1 MKKFLLFM
9 IVLFVA
15 CMVWSDLYARI
26 LGDVNGDNKVDM
38 TEAVYALQVSGNI
51 EHEILTT
58 YGMVW
63 KGSWEIS
70 PNENYRKD
78 DIVQHNGSTY
88 ICVTNHSPSENNSPP
103 SNFWN
108 LIALKGEQGEQGRPF
123 TIDKIVNEEE
133 FNLLVIQLSENTESL
148 DLGYAVL
155 NSDNGKVYFVQQKNN
170 KKDFSVGFQF
180 TGEKGSCESGGGHSL
195 NSDDGNVTD
204 AVYVNNSGNVGIG
217 TTSPYYELEVSKSK
231 SGDFVQT
238 EIRNLDNSNSESNAS
253 LSIRVGG
260 SSAGDPML
268 HMVSNNEAAW
278 NIGLDNSDSNKFK
291 IGYDSHRTLDSG
303 NKLIIDPSGKV
314 GIGTTEPTERL
325 EVEGIISTTVGIKFP
340 DGTTQTTAAEGKES
354 GGDSTGHS
362 LNSADGSVTDAVYVG
377 NYGNVGIGTTS
388 PIYLLEVSKS
398 KSGDFVQTEICN
410 LDNSN
415 SESNASLSIRVG
427 GSSAGDPMLHLVSN
441 NEAAWNI
448 GLDNSDSNK
457 FKIGYDSSR
466 TLDSGNIL
474 IIDSRGKVG
483 IGTTEPTEKLEV
495 EGVISTTVGIKF
507 PDGTTQTTA
516 ATVND
521 SCGIY
526 KMSNMTRAQRE
537 DITEPSAGMMIYQT
551 DNNPG
556 IYFYNGTKW
565 GKISFIEDNS
575 FSVGGSLS
583 GLSSGTVVL
592 QNNDADD
599 LTLSVNGNFI
609 FATAL
614 SSENSYNVTIK
625 SQPSGQNCTV
635 KNGIGTISE
644 VVKDIE
650 INCSNN

>member
-268 HMVSNNEAAW
+268 H
-278 NIGLDNSDSNKFK
+278 
-291 IGYDSHRTLDSG
+291 
-303 NKLIIDPSGKV
+303 
-314 GIGTTEPTERL
+314 
-325 EVEGIISTTVGIKFP
+325 
-340 DGTTQTTAAEGKES
+340 
-354 GGDSTGHS
+354 
-362 LNSADGSVTDAVYVG
+362 
-377 NYGNVGIGTTS
+377 
-388 PIYLLEVSKS
+388 
-398 KSGDFVQTEICN
+398 
-410 LDNSN
+410 
-415 SESNASLSIRVG
+415 
-427 GSSAGDPMLHLVSN
+427 LVSN